1 LEISEEKMISIAI
14 LIGSTYALRQILKL
28 SADKGKL
35 FILNGVVKPVMI
47 PIFIPLIL
55 IANNWNFSVTT
66 IFPELEHHQRV
77 ALSLKSDDELC
88 EL

>member
-1 LEISEEKMISIAI
+1 
-14 LIGSTYALRQILKL
+14 
-28 SADKGKL
+28 
-35 FILNGVVKPVMI
+35 VVKPVMI

-77 ALSLKSDDELC
+77 ALSLKADDELC

>member
-77 ALSLKSDDELC
+77 ALSLKADDELC

>member
-14 LIGSTYALRQILKL
+14 LIGSTYTLRQILKL

-77 ALSLKSDDELC
+77 ALSLKADDELC

>member
-1 LEISEEKMISIAI
+1 MISIAI
-14 LIGSTYALRQILKL
+14 LIGSTYTLRQILKL

>member
-14 LIGSTYALRQILKL
+14 LIGSTYTLRQILKL